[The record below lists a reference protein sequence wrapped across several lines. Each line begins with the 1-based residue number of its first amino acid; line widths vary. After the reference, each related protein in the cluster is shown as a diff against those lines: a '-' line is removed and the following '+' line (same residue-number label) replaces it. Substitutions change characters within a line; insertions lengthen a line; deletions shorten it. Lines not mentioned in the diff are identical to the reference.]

1 MLPPLFTAD
10 YLSRLE
16 TLRIQTRRRF
26 LGSRPGGHLSLRRGA
41 GLEFADYRR
50 YSPGDDLRYI
60 DWNLYGRTD
69 RLYIKQFQEEE
80 ELYTSLFLD
89 SSASMAYPAQD
100 GKSEAARDI
109 ILSLAHVVLAGS
121 DAVKLSL
128 LGAATP
134 QSAPATTP
142 FFRGRQRL
150 VNFAEFLAGY
160 IRSVGFQ
167 PANNRDHVNVV
178 QSLARQLQQSHHPG
192 KAVWVSDFLFP
203 LPDVRAGLSLL
214 RGAGFDLAVI
224 QILGHEEIDPP
235 TFPGG
240 ARLTDSESGEES
252 LVYFDDH
259 AKQTYMQRLD
269 RHNRELQSSCHQAG
283 VHYARFIT
291 HQDLPYFVL
300 RELPELGLLM

>member
-26 LGSRPGGHLSLRRGA
+26 LGSRPGGHVSLRRGA

-80 ELYTSLFLD
+80 DLYTSLFLD
-89 SSASMAYPAQD
+89 GSASMAHPAQD
-100 GKSEAARDI
+100 GKSEAAQDI
-109 ILSLAHVVLAGS
+109 ILSLAHVVLAS
-121 DAVKLSL
+121 NDAVKLSL
-128 LGAATP
+128 LGADTTP
-134 QSAPATTP
+134 STTP

-150 VNFAEFLAGY
+150 GAVAEFLDAYNPAG
-160 IRSVGFQ
+160 R
-167 PANNRDHVNVV
+167 ANVV
-178 QSLARQLQQSHHPG
+178 QSLARQLQQSRHPG

-203 LPDVRAGLSLL
+203 LSDVRTGLSLL
-214 RGAGFDLAVI
+214 RGANFDLALI
-224 QILGHEEIDPP
+224 QILGQGEIDPP
-235 TFPGG
+235 LFPGG

-252 LVYFDDH
+252 VVYFDTH

-291 HQDLPYFVL
+291 RQDLSHFVL

>member
-1 MLPPLFTAD
+1 VLPPLFTSD

-26 LGSRPGGHLSLRRGA
+26 LGSRPGGHVSLRRGA

-50 YSPGDDLRYI
+50 YTPGDDLRYI

-80 ELYTSLFLD
+80 DLYTSLFLD
-89 SSASMAYPAQD
+89 GSASMAHPAQD
-100 GKSEAARDI
+100 GKAEAARDI
-109 ILSLAHVVLAGS
+109 ILSLAHVVLAS
-121 DAVKLSL
+121 NDAVKLSL
-128 LGAATP
+128 LSTDTT
-134 QSAPATTP
+134 APSTTP

-150 VNFAEFLAGY
+150 GTVAEFLDVYNPAG
-160 IRSVGFQ
+160 R
-167 PANNRDHVNVV
+167 VNVV
-178 QSLARQLQQSHHPG
+178 QSLAQQLQQSHHPG

-203 LPDVRAGLSLL
+203 LSDVRTGLNLM
-214 RGAGFDLAVI
+214 RDANFDLALI

-235 TFPGG
+235 LFPGG
-240 ARLTDSESGEES
+240 ARLTDSESGAES
-252 LVYFDDH
+252 VVYFDTR

-291 HQDLPYFVL
+291 HQDVSHFILH
-300 RELPELGLLM
+300 ELPEMGLLM

>member
-1 MLPPLFTAD
+1 MLPSLFTAD

-26 LGSRPGGHLSLRRGA
+26 LGSRPGGHVSLRRGA

-80 ELYTSLFLD
+80 DLYTSLFLD
-89 SSASMAYPAQD
+89 GSASMAYPAQA

-109 ILSLAHVVLAGS
+109 ILSLAHVVLAS
-121 DAVKLSL
+121 NDAVKLSL
-128 LGAATP
+128 LGADTTP
-134 QSAPATTP
+134 STTP
-142 FFRGRQRL
+142 FLRGRPRL
-150 VNFAEFLAGY
+150 GAVAEFLDTYSPAG
-160 IRSVGFQ
+160 R
-167 PANNRDHVNVV
+167 ANVV
-178 QSLARQLQQSHHPG
+178 QSLAQQLQQSRHPG

-203 LPDVRAGLSLL
+203 LPDVRTGLSLL
-214 RGAGFDLAVI
+214 RDANFDLALI
-224 QILGHEEIDPP
+224 QILGHAEVDPP
-235 TFPGG
+235 LFPGG

-252 LVYFDDH
+252 VVYFDTQ

-269 RHNRELQSSCHQAG
+269 RHNREIQSSCHQAG

-291 HQDLPYFVL
+291 RQDLPHFVL
-300 RELPELGLLM
+300 RELPELGLLI

>member
-1 MLPPLFTAD
+1 MLPPLFTSD

-26 LGSRPGGHLSLRRGA
+26 LGSRPGGHVSLRRGA

-80 ELYTSLFLD
+80 DLYTSLFLD
-89 SSASMAYPAQD
+89 GSASMAYPAQD
-100 GKSEAARDI
+100 GKAEAARDI
-109 ILSLAHVVLAGS
+109 ILSLAHVVLAS
-121 DAVKLSL
+121 NDAVKLSL
-128 LGAATP
+128 LSTDTT
-134 QSAPATTP
+134 APSTTP

-150 VNFAEFLAGY
+150 GNVVEFLDVYNPAG
-160 IRSVGFQ
+160 Q
-167 PANNRDHVNVV
+167 VNVV
-178 QSLARQLQQSHHPG
+178 QSLAQQLQQSHHPG

-203 LPDVRAGLSLL
+203 LSDVRTGLSLM
-214 RGAGFDLAVI
+214 RDANFDLALI

-235 TFPGG
+235 LFPGG
-240 ARLTDSESGEES
+240 ARLTDSESGAES
-252 LVYFDDH
+252 VVYFDTR

-291 HQDLPYFVL
+291 HQDVPHFIL
-300 RELPELGLLM
+300 RELPEMGLLM

>member
-26 LGSRPGGHLSLRRGA
+26 LGSRPGGHVSLRRGA

-80 ELYTSLFLD
+80 DLYTSLFLD
-89 SSASMAYPAQD
+89 GSASMAYPAQD
-100 GKSEAARDI
+100 GKAEAARDI
-109 ILSLAHVVLAGS
+109 ILSLAHVVLAS
-121 DAVKLSL
+121 NDAVKLSL
-128 LGAATP
+128 LSTDTT
-134 QSAPATTP
+134 APSTTP

-150 VNFAEFLAGY
+150 GNVVEFLDVYNPAG
-160 IRSVGFQ
+160 RV
-167 PANNRDHVNVV
+167 DVV
-178 QSLARQLQQSHHPG
+178 QSLAQQLQQSHHPG

-203 LPDVRAGLSLL
+203 LSDVRTGLSLM
-214 RGAGFDLAVI
+214 RDANFDLALI

-235 TFPGG
+235 LFPGG
-240 ARLTDSESGEES
+240 VRLTDSESGAES
-252 LVYFDDH
+252 VVYFDTR

-291 HQDLPYFVL
+291 HQDVPHFIL
-300 RELPELGLLM
+300 RELPEMGLLM

>member
-1 MLPPLFTAD
+1 MLPSLFTAD

-26 LGSRPGGHLSLRRGA
+26 LGSRPGGHVSLRRGA

-80 ELYTSLFLD
+80 DLYTSLFLD
-89 SSASMAYPAQD
+89 GSASMAYPAQD

-109 ILSLAHVVLAGS
+109 ILSLAHVVLAS
-121 DAVKLSL
+121 NDAVKLSL
-128 LGAATP
+128 LGADTTP
-134 QSAPATTP
+134 STTP

-150 VNFAEFLAGY
+150 GAVAEFLDAYNPAG
-160 IRSVGFQ
+160 R
-167 PANNRDHVNVV
+167 ADVV
-178 QSLARQLQQSHHPG
+178 QSLARQLQQSRHPG

-203 LPDVRAGLSLL
+203 LSDVRTGLSLL
-214 RGAGFDLAVI
+214 RGANFDLALI
-224 QILGHEEIDPP
+224 QILGQEEIDPP
-235 TFPGG
+235 LFPGG
-240 ARLTDSESGEES
+240 ARLTDSESGKEN
-252 LVYFDDH
+252 VIYFDTH

-291 HQDLPYFVL
+291 QQDLSHFVL

>member
-1 MLPPLFTAD
+1 MLPPLFTSH

-26 LGSRPGGHLSLRRGA
+26 LGGRPGGHVSLRRGA

-89 SSASMAYPAQD
+89 SSASMAHPAQG
-100 GKSEAARDI
+100 GKPEAARDI
-109 ILSLAHVVLAGS
+109 ILSLVHVVLAGG
-121 DAVKLSL
+121 DAAKLSL
-128 LGAATP
+128 LGDATI

-150 VNFAEFLAGY
+150 GKFAEFLDSYSPAGQ
-160 IRSVGFQ
+160 GK
-167 PANNRDHVNVV
+167 VV
-178 QSLARQLQQSHHPG
+178 HSLAQQLQRSHHPG

-203 LPDVRAGLSLL
+203 LPDVRAGLRLL
-214 RGAGFDLAVI
+214 RGANCDLAVI

-240 ARLTDSESGEES
+240 ARLTDSESGAES
-252 LVYFDDH
+252 VVYFDAQ
-259 AKQTYMQRLD
+259 AKQAYTQRLD

-291 HQDLPYFVL
+291 HQDLPHFVL

>member
-1 MLPPLFTAD
+1 MLPPLFTSD

-26 LGSRPGGHLSLRRGA
+26 LGSRPGGHVSLRRGA

-80 ELYTSLFLD
+80 DLYTSLFLD
-89 SSASMAYPAQD
+89 GSASMAYPAQD
-100 GKSEAARDI
+100 GKAEAARDI
-109 ILSLAHVVLAGS
+109 ILSLAHVVLAS
-121 DAVKLSL
+121 NDAVKLSL
-128 LGAATP
+128 LSMDTT
-134 QSAPATTP
+134 APSTTP

-150 VNFAEFLAGY
+150 GNVVEFLDVYNPAG
-160 IRSVGFQ
+160 R
-167 PANNRDHVNVV
+167 VNVV
-178 QSLARQLQQSHHPG
+178 QSLAQQLQQSHHPG

-203 LPDVRAGLSLL
+203 LSDVRTGLSLM
-214 RGAGFDLAVI
+214 RDANFDLALI

-235 TFPGG
+235 LFPGG
-240 ARLTDSESGEES
+240 ARLTDSESGAES
-252 LVYFDDH
+252 VVYFDTR

-291 HQDLPYFVL
+291 HQDVPHFIL
-300 RELPELGLLM
+300 RELPEMGLLM

>member
-1 MLPPLFTAD
+1 MLPPLFTSD

-26 LGSRPGGHLSLRRGA
+26 LGSRPGGHVSLRRGA

-50 YSPGDDLRYI
+50 YTPGDDLRYI

-80 ELYTSLFLD
+80 DLYTSLFLD
-89 SSASMAYPAQD
+89 GSASMAYPAQD
-100 GKSEAARDI
+100 GKAEAARDI
-109 ILSLAHVVLAGS
+109 ILSLAHVVLAS
-121 DAVKLSL
+121 NDAVKLSL
-128 LGAATP
+128 LSTDTTVP
-134 QSAPATTP
+134 STTP

-150 VNFAEFLAGY
+150 GNVAGFLDSYSPAGR
-160 IRSVGFQ
+160 I
-167 PANNRDHVNVV
+167 NVV
-178 QSLARQLQQSHHPG
+178 RSLAQQLQQSHHPG

-203 LPDVRAGLSLL
+203 LSDVHTGLNLM
-214 RGAGFDLAVI
+214 RDANFDLALI

-235 TFPGG
+235 LFPGG

-252 LVYFDDH
+252 VIYFDAQ

-291 HQDLPYFVL
+291 HQDVPHFIL

>member
-1 MLPPLFTAD
+1 MLPALFTAD

-26 LGSRPGGHLSLRRGA
+26 LGSRPGGHVSLRRGA
-41 GLEFADYRR
+41 GLEFAEYRR

-60 DWNLYGRTD
+60 DWNLYARTD

-80 ELYTSLFLD
+80 DLYTSLFLD
-89 SSASMAYPAQD
+89 GSASMAYPAQD

-109 ILSLAHVVLAGS
+109 TLSLAHVVLAS
-121 DAVKLSL
+121 NDAVKLSL
-128 LGAATP
+128 LGADT
-134 QSAPATTP
+134 APSTTP
-142 FFRGRQRL
+142 FLRGRQRL
-150 VNFAEFLAGY
+150 GAVAEFLDHYRPAG
-160 IRSVGFQ
+160 R
-167 PANNRDHVNVV
+167 VNVV
-178 QSLARQLQQSHHPG
+178 QSLARQLQQSRHPG

-203 LPDVRAGLSLL
+203 LSDVRTGLSLL
-214 RGAGFDLAVI
+214 RGANFDLALI
-224 QILGHEEIDPP
+224 QILGHKEIDPP
-235 TFPGG
+235 LFPGG
-240 ARLTDSESGEES
+240 ARLTDSESGQES
-252 LVYFDDH
+252 VVYFDTH

-291 HQDLPYFVL
+291 QQDLPRFVL

>member
-1 MLPPLFTAD
+1 MLPPLFTSH

-109 ILSLAHVVLAGS
+109 ILSLVHVVLAGS

-128 LGAATP
+128 LGDATT
-134 QSAPATTP
+134 QSAPSTTP

-150 VNFAEFLAGY
+150 VNFAEFLDSYRPAG
-160 IRSVGFQ
+160 Q
-167 PANNRDHVNVV
+167 VNLV
-178 QSLARQLQQSHHPG
+178 QSLAQQLQKSHHPG

-214 RGAGFDLAVI
+214 RGANFDLAVI

-252 LVYFDDH
+252 VVYFDDQ
-259 AKQTYMQRLD
+259 AKPAYMQRLD

-291 HQDLPYFVL
+291 HQDLPHFVL

>member
-1 MLPPLFTAD
+1 MLPPLFTSD

-26 LGSRPGGHLSLRRGA
+26 LGSRPGGHVSLRRGA

-80 ELYTSLFLD
+80 DLYTSLFLD
-89 SSASMAYPAQD
+89 GSASMAYPAQD
-100 GKSEAARDI
+100 GKAEAARDI
-109 ILSLAHVVLAGS
+109 ILSLAPVVLAS
-121 DAVKLSL
+121 NDAVKLSL
-128 LGAATP
+128 LSMDTT
-134 QSAPATTP
+134 APSTTP

-150 VNFAEFLAGY
+150 GNVVEFLDVYNPAG
-160 IRSVGFQ
+160 R
-167 PANNRDHVNVV
+167 VNVV
-178 QSLARQLQQSHHPG
+178 QSLAQQLQQSHHPG

-203 LPDVRAGLSLL
+203 LSDVRTGLSLM
-214 RGAGFDLAVI
+214 RDANFDLALI

-235 TFPGG
+235 LFPGG
-240 ARLTDSESGEES
+240 ARLTDSESGAES
-252 LVYFDDH
+252 VVYFDTR

-269 RHNRELQSSCHQAG
+269 RHNRELQSSCQQAG

-291 HQDLPYFVL
+291 HQDVPHFIL
-300 RELPELGLLM
+300 RELPEMGLLM

>member
-1 MLPPLFTAD
+1 VLPPLFTAD

-26 LGSRPGGHLSLRRGA
+26 LGSRPGGHVSLRRGA

-80 ELYTSLFLD
+80 DLYTSLFLD
-89 SSASMAYPAQD
+89 GSASMAHPAQD
-100 GKSEAARDI
+100 GKSEAAQDI
-109 ILSLAHVVLAGS
+109 ILSLAHVVLAS
-121 DAVKLSL
+121 NDAVKLSL
-128 LGAATP
+128 LGADTTP
-134 QSAPATTP
+134 STTP

-150 VNFAEFLAGY
+150 GAVAEFLDAYNPAG
-160 IRSVGFQ
+160 R
-167 PANNRDHVNVV
+167 ANVV
-178 QSLARQLQQSHHPG
+178 QSLTRQLQQSRHPG

-203 LPDVRAGLSLL
+203 LSDVRTGLSLL
-214 RGAGFDLAVI
+214 RGANFDLALI
-224 QILGHEEIDPP
+224 QILGQEEIDPP
-235 TFPGG
+235 LFPGG

-252 LVYFDDH
+252 VVYFDTH

-283 VHYARFIT
+283 VYYARFIT
-291 HQDLPYFVL
+291 RQDLSHFVL

>member
-1 MLPPLFTAD
+1 MLPPLFTSD

-26 LGSRPGGHLSLRRGA
+26 LGSRPGGHVSLRRGA

-80 ELYTSLFLD
+80 DLYTSLFLD
-89 SSASMAYPAQD
+89 GSASMAYPAQD
-100 GKSEAARDI
+100 GKAEAARDI
-109 ILSLAHVVLAGS
+109 ILSLAHVVLAS
-121 DAVKLSL
+121 NDAVKLSL
-128 LGAATP
+128 LSMDTT
-134 QSAPATTP
+134 APSTTP

-150 VNFAEFLAGY
+150 GNVVEFLDVYNPAG
-160 IRSVGFQ
+160 R
-167 PANNRDHVNVV
+167 VNVV
-178 QSLARQLQQSHHPG
+178 QSLAQQLQQSHHPG

-203 LPDVRAGLSLL
+203 LSDVRTGLSLM
-214 RGAGFDLAVI
+214 RDANFDLALI
-224 QILGHEEIDPP
+224 QILGREEIDPP
-235 TFPGG
+235 LFPGG
-240 ARLTDSESGEES
+240 ARLTDSESGAES
-252 LVYFDDH
+252 VVYFDTR

-291 HQDLPYFVL
+291 HQDVPHFIL
-300 RELPELGLLM
+300 RELPEMGLLM

>member
-1 MLPPLFTAD
+1 MLPPLFSAD

-26 LGSRPGGHLSLRRGA
+26 LGSRPGGHVSLRRGA
-41 GLEFADYRR
+41 GLEFAEYRR

-60 DWNLYGRTD
+60 DWNLYARTD

-80 ELYTSLFLD
+80 DLYTSLFLD
-89 SSASMAYPAQD
+89 GSASMAYPAQD

-109 ILSLAHVVLAGS
+109 TLSLAHVVLAS
-121 DAVKLSL
+121 NDAVKLSL
-128 LGAATP
+128 LGADTT
-134 QSAPATTP
+134 APTTTP
-142 FFRGRQRL
+142 FLRGRQRL
-150 VNFAEFLAGY
+150 GTVAEFLDHYSPAG
-160 IRSVGFQ
+160 R
-167 PANNRDHVNVV
+167 VNVV
-178 QSLARQLQQSHHPG
+178 QSLARQLQQSRHPG

-203 LPDVRAGLSLL
+203 LSDVRTGLSLL
-214 RGAGFDLAVI
+214 RGANFDLALI
-224 QILGHEEIDPP
+224 QILGHKEIDPP
-235 TFPGG
+235 LFPGG

-252 LVYFDDH
+252 VVYFDTH

-291 HQDLPYFVL
+291 QQDLPRFVL

>member
-1 MLPPLFTAD
+1 MLPPLFTSH

-26 LGSRPGGHLSLRRGA
+26 LGSRPGGHLSQRRGA

-50 YSPGDDLRYI
+50 YAPGDDMRYI

-69 RLYIKQFQEEE
+69 RLYIKKFQEEE

-89 SSASMAYPAQD
+89 RSASMTYPPQD
-100 GKSEAARDI
+100 GKREAARDI
-109 ILSLAHVVLAGS
+109 ILSLAHVVLAGN

-128 LGAATP
+128 LGDGAA
-134 QSAPATTP
+134 QSAPSATP

-150 VNFAEFLAGY
+150 VNFAEFLSGYTPAGEVH
-160 IRSVGFQ
+160 II
-167 PANNRDHVNVV
+167 
-178 QSLARQLQQSHHPG
+178 QSLAQQLQKSHHPG

-203 LPDVRAGLSLL
+203 LPELRAGLSLL
-214 RGAGFDLAVI
+214 RGANFDLAVI

-235 TFPGG
+235 VFPGG
-240 ARLTDSESGEES
+240 ARLTDSESGEETV
-252 LVYFDDH
+252 VYFDEQAKH
-259 AKQTYMQRLD
+259 AYMQRLD

-283 VHYARFIT
+283 VHYTQFIT
-291 HQDLPYFVL
+291 HQDLPHFVL
-300 RELPELGLLM
+300 RELPELGLLR

>member
-1 MLPPLFTAD
+1 MLPALFTSH

-80 ELYTSLFLD
+80 DLYTSLFLD
-89 SSASMAYPAQD
+89 GSASMAYPAQA
-100 GKSEAARDI
+100 GKSAAARDI
-109 ILSLAHVVLAGS
+109 ILSLTHVVLAGN

-128 LGAATP
+128 LGEAA
-134 QSAPATTP
+134 APATTP

-150 VNFAEFLAGY
+150 GNVAEFLDRYSPAGQ
-160 IRSVGFQ
+160 G
-167 PANNRDHVNVV
+167 NVV
-178 QSLARQLQQSHHPG
+178 QSLAQQLQKSHHPG

-203 LPDVRAGLSLL
+203 LPEVRAGLSLL
-214 RGAGFDLAVI
+214 RGANCDLAVI

-235 TFPGG
+235 LFPGG

-252 LVYFDDH
+252 VVYFDEH
-259 AKQTYMQRLD
+259 AKRAYMQRLD

-291 HQDLPYFVL
+291 GQDVAHFVL